1 MMPEGELLTLK
12 GETTEHIF
20 STHQEVSI
28 SYSETPGSLLQLGK
42 ALARQDQQNLQ
53 MIFVL
58 KGRLQ
63 CSLSGAKKKFFTLDD
78 QQHNLLLTHQQLQLS
93 TNNEEHQILFLN
105 IDFSLLSRHLPDDH
119 PGHLKLKAGL
129 ANHKP
134 VVFFGQNLYVT
145 PEISTILNT
154 LLSSAHTGF
163 CQKLFLKSKT
173 LELLVLQLLQFEL
186 LKAGAPKQQ
195 LKKEELDKMHE
206 VREILMTNIGN
217 QLSLRTLAH
226 MVGTNEFNL
235 KRNFKIAFG
244 TTVYNYLNQYKME
257 QAKTILIE
265 KDISIAELS
274 QKMGYK
280 YATHFSSAFKKYFG
294 YLPNKLKS
302 AKLSLLMVMEDFSL
316 VFENIGMLFG

>member
-20 STHQEVSI
+20 STHQEVSV
-28 SYSETPGSLLQLGK
+28 SYSTTRDSLLQLGK
-42 ALARQDQQNLQ
+42 ELARQSQQNLQ

-58 KGRLQ
+58 KGRLE
-63 CSLSGAKKKFFTLDD
+63 CKLTGSKKNFLILDE
-78 QQHNLLLTHQQLQLS
+78 QQHNLLLTHQQLQLK
-93 TNNEEHQILFLN
+93 TDNDEHQILFLN
-105 IDFSLLSRHLPDDH
+105 ISFSLLSRHMPEDH
-119 PGHLKLKAGL
+119 TGYLKLKEGL

-134 VVFFGQNLYVT
+134 VVFFGQNLYIT

-154 LLSSAHTGF
+154 LFNSVHTGF

-186 LKAGAPKQQ
+186 LKAGEPKHQ
-195 LKKEELDKMHE
+195 LKKEELEKMHE
-206 VREILMTNIGN
+206 VRAILMDNIGN
-217 QLSLRTLAH
+217 QFSLRTLAH

-235 KRNFKIAFG
+235 KRNFKTAFG

-257 QAKTILIE
+257 QAKTMLIE
-265 KDISIAELS
+265 KDISITELS
-274 QKMGYK
+274 LKMGYK
-280 YATHFSSAFKKYFG
+280 YATHFSSAFKRYFG

-302 AKLSLLMVMEDFSL
+302 AKLSALVVMEDFSL
-316 VFENIGMLFG
+316 LFENTGLLNI